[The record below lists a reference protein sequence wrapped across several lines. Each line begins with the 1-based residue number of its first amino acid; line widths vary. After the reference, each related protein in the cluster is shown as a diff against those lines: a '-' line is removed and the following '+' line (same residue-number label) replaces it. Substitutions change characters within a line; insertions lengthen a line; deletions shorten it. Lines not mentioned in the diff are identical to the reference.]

1 MTGIT
6 LQFLAMLYMA
16 IFLLIDTNVDDPETQ
31 SKSEKHAA
39 TGAIVMIYLSGFGW
53 AMGWNSIQYLINSE
67 IYPLRLRAI
76 GGSIAMTIHFVN
88 QYGNS
93 KAVPEMFLGT
103 KSVPITKKSHAN
115 SLIGL
120 TTGGTMMFF
129 SVVTLIGLAWA
140 WFFLPELAGK
150 SLEAIDAV
158 FELPWHLIGRKGK
171 EMTAN
176 MGGAVDNFGVEKEK
190 IEAIENVQE
199 INAERKA

>member
-6 LQFLAMLYMA
+6 LQFIAMLYMA
-16 IFLLIDTNVDDPETQ
+16 IFLLIDTNVDDPDTQ
-31 SKSEKHAA
+31 TKSEKSAA

-93 KAVPEMFLGT
+93 KAVPEMFLG
-103 KSVPITKKSHAN
+103 
-115 SLIGL
+115 L

-129 SVVTLIGLAWA
+129 SVVTLIGLAWS

-150 SLEAIDAV
+150 SLEAIDSV

-171 EMTAN
+171 EMTAG
-176 MGGAVDNFGVEKEK
+176 MGGAVDNFGTEKEK
-190 IEAIENVQE
+190 IEAVENVQE
-199 INAERKA
+199 VNAERKA

>member
-6 LQFLAMLYMA
+6 LQFVAMLYMA
-16 IFLLIDTNVDDPETQ
+16 IFLLIDTNVDDPDTQ
-31 SKSEKHAA
+31 TKSEKSAA

-76 GGSIAMTIHFVN
+76 GGSIAMTFHFVN

-93 KAVPEMFLGT
+93 KAVPEMFL
-103 KSVPITKKSHAN
+103 
-115 SLIGL
+115 GL

-171 EMTAN
+171 EMTAD

-190 IEAIENVQE
+190 IEAVENVQE
-199 INAERKA
+199 VNVERKA